1 MNFNTLKTAL
11 FGCVLAVAFV
21 GCKSA
26 VTLTS
31 NSMEQEINIDGSEA
45 EWVNILQ
52 PVAEENLAIGIV
64 NDDENLY
71 VSLVTADMRVRSKIM
86 ALGMTLW
93 LDPAGGTGKSLGIRF
108 PLGIIDAG
116 LPLNP
121 FTMMQDPEIAEQMFN
136 ESLTELE
143 IVREKDEDTK
153 RWLRSEIPGMELAAS
168 SNQGTLVYEIKIPL
182 NNEQLGFSLD
192 PASAQQIGIGL
203 ETPRFQREELE
214 RSRQQPSATS
224 QGGGYGQYGAG
235 GSGFGG
241 DQSDAGPLP
250 TDRNLLEI
258 TAPTKFWATFALAV
272 P

>member
-1 MNFNTLKTAL
+1 MNTLKMAL
-11 FGCVLAVAFV
+11 IGCILSMALV

-26 VTLTS
+26 ATLTS
-31 NSMEQEINIDGSEA
+31 QAVDQEVNIDGSEA
-45 EWVNILQ
+45 EWVSSLQ
-52 PVAEENLAIGIV
+52 PVAEENFAIGIL

-71 VSLVTADMRVRSKIM
+71 VSLVTANLQVRNKIM

-93 LDPAGGTGKSLGIRF
+93 LDPTGGTDKNVGIRF
-108 PLGIIDAG
+108 PMGILETG

-121 FTMMQDPEIAEQMFN
+121 FTMMQEQELVEQMFN

-143 IVREKDEDTK
+143 IVGGKGEDTK

-214 RSRQQPSATS
+214 RARQQPSASS

-241 DQSDAGPLP
+241 NQNDVGPLP
-250 TDRNLLEI
+250 TERNILEV
-258 TAPTKFWATFALAV
+258 TSPTKFWATFSLAT